1 METRTDFLQWL
12 QFDMVL
18 KILMSLDDPRD
29 LIRASVLSRYWRHF
43 VIANGL
49 CKQLC
54 LRLFPQISSV
64 AYVTEPRCGT
74 KESAHV
80 GSSNNVE
87 LETFE
92 REHRVYAFLVRALT
106 TFTASDCVAEAISA
120 SSTDN
125 YPEESIRNTL
135 NRGDRVL
142 RRASY
147 WSSKG
152 QRDPAVPETLI
163 YKLIAGVCVITEIS
177 VRPFQAYFQPG
188 KPIYSVKSVRFRMGH
203 PRSPTDIGNDLGDLP
218 LQLPAD
224 DKFIWT
230 YTSQEFPMAQEN
242 SLQKFKLP
250 EPVLCIGGFLQIEL
264 LGRVQKQEMDGLY
277 YICVAHVEVLGQS
290 LFPSFDVEILEL
302 SGKFVL
308 KYYPLGQNSS
318 PPVLPY
324 SQLANSP
331 NLLPEN
337 LRDLEQLLNML
348 NGNAPDLD
356 PNDWDDDDNDIDLVL
371 M

>member
-1 METRTDFLQWL
+1 METQTDFLQWL

-18 KILMSLDDPRD
+18 KILMSLDDPCD
-29 LIRASVLSRYWRHF
+29 LIRASVLSRCWHHF

-64 AYVTEPRCGT
+64 AYVTELSCGT

-80 GSSNNVE
+80 GSSNSVE

-92 REHRVYAFLVRALT
+92 REHRVYAFLVQALT
-106 TFTASDCVAEAISA
+106 TFTASDCVAGAISA

-125 YPEESIRNTL
+125 YPKESIRNTL
-135 NRGDRVL
+135 NPRNRVL

-163 YKLIAGVCVITEIS
+163 YKLIADVCVITEIS
-177 VRPFQAYFQPG
+177 VQPFQAYFQSG
-188 KPIYSVKSVRFRMGH
+188 EPIYSAKSVRFRMGH
-203 PRSPTDIGNDLGDLP
+203 PRSPTVIANDLRDLP

-230 YTSQEFPMAQEN
+230 YTSQEFSMAQEN

-250 EPVLCIGGFLQIEL
+250 EPVLCIGGYLQIEL
-264 LGRVQKQEMDGLY
+264 LGRVQKQEMDDLY
-277 YICVAHVEVLGQS
+277 YICIAHVEVLGGRY
-290 LFPSFDVEILEL
+290 FPHSMSKFSNHRERKLE
-302 SGKFVL
+302 G
-308 KYYPLGQNSS
+308 
-318 PPVLPY
+318 
-324 SQLANSP
+324 
-331 NLLPEN
+331 
-337 LRDLEQLLNML
+337 LEQLLNIL
-348 NGNAPDLD
+348 HGNEPDLD
-356 PNDWDDDDNDIDLVL
+356 PYDWDDWDDDYNDIDLVL

>member
-18 KILMSLDDPRD
+18 KILMSLDDPCD
-29 LIRASVLSRYWRHF
+29 LIRASVLSRCWHHF

-64 AYVTEPRCGT
+64 AYVTEPSCGT

-80 GSSNNVE
+80 GSSNSVE

-92 REHRVYAFLVRALT
+92 REHRVYAFLVQALT
-106 TFTASDCVAEAISA
+106 TFTASDCVAGAISA

-125 YPEESIRNTL
+125 YPKESIRNTL
-135 NRGDRVL
+135 NPRNRVL

-163 YKLIAGVCVITEIS
+163 YKLIADVCVITEIS
-177 VRPFQAYFQPG
+177 VQPFQAYFQSG
-188 KPIYSVKSVRFRMGH
+188 EPIYSAKSVRFRMGH
-203 PRSPTDIGNDLGDLP
+203 PRSPTVIPNDLRDLP

-230 YTSQEFPMAQEN
+230 YTSQEFSMAQEN

-250 EPVLCIGGFLQIEL
+250 EPVLCIGGYLQIEL
-264 LGRVQKQEMDGLY
+264 LGRVQKQEMDDLY
-277 YICVAHVEVLGQS
+277 YICIAHVEVLGRS
-290 LFPSFDVEILEL
+290 LFPAFDVEVLEP
-302 SGKFVL
+302 SGKFAL
-308 KYYPLGQNSS
+308 KYYPEAQNRP

-324 SQLANSP
+324 SQHANSP
-331 NLLPEN
+331 NLLQEN
-337 LRDLEQLLNML
+337 LRGLEQLLNIL
-348 NGNAPDLD
+348 HGNEPDLD
-356 PNDWDDDDNDIDLVL
+356 PYDWDDDYNDIDLVL